1 MKTRD
6 RIISALT
13 QYDARQAK
21 RGRQHNPYALGLY
34 FEAFDRA
41 EQMTK
46 KGQTW
51 EQALNACFNDRLLDV
66 VLRAVEGGGR

>member
-13 QYDARQAK
+13 QYDQRQAK

-41 EQMTK
+41 EELTK

-51 EQALNACFNDRLLDV
+51 KQALEACFNDRLLDV
-66 VLRAVEGGGR
+66 VLRAAEGSAR

>member
-1 MKTRD
+1 MNTKD

-13 QYDARQAK
+13 QYDARQSK

-34 FEAFDRA
+34 FEAADRA
-41 EQMTK
+41 EAMVGEGK
-46 KGQTW
+46 TW

-66 VLRAVEGGGR
+66 VLKAVK